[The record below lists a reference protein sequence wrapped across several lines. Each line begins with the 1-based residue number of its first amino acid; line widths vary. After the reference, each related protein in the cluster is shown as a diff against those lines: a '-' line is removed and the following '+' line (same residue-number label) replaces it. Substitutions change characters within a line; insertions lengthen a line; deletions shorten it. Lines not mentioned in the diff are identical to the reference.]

1 MTAQDIIILCL
12 LHETT
17 KKDQTNGCLFRW
29 DSLSLLLHFR
39 SMWRFKLP
47 PSFRY
52 FMTSTSVN
60 HIPQINLISWFSDVV
75 VSRVR
80 KNRPHIIGY
89 GIRKLEIASET
100 VSSFILDIVILD
112 TYLETIPPT
121 IVFNFYF
128 ILELQK
134 LYNTRSLFFEILRRL
149 DRHIWHCIQCD
160 QQNVLISSS
169 FS

>member
-1 MTAQDIIILCL
+1 
-12 LHETT
+12 
-17 KKDQTNGCLFRW
+17 
-29 DSLSLLLHFR
+29 
-39 SMWRFKLP
+39 
-47 PSFRY
+47 
-52 FMTSTSVN
+52 MTSTSVN

-134 LYNTRSLFFEILRRL
+134 LYNTRLLFFEILRRL
-149 DRHIWHCIQCD
+149 DQHI
-160 QQNVLISSS
+160 
-169 FS
+169 